1 MDSFKLSEFWVQ
13 PAHNKLELNDKVYKV
28 EPKIMEVLCFLVK
41 HQGQVV
47 SRETIAQSLWSETVV
62 GNDVITRAVFELRK
76 ILNDSAQHPKFI
88 ETIARKGYC
97 FIYPLEEPLK
107 LNKTKQTQDIQ
118 SLIVDASTKQRWH
131 IKWLVLVIIVVT
143 IIASLTFNHFYFVE
157 SQTNWR
163 DYNYRPSQLT
173 NFDSYAEMPA
183 LNQTEDKMLF
193 VSSAA
198 YNAEFN
204 TLALMDLKTNKKTII
219 SAQHVEHRFPTWSK
233 KSQAF
238 YFLQC
243 TRGACQLIQHDML
256 TGQNKSLLDQPSRIY
271 SFDISPSETQAV
283 IAYRNGRKIELA
295 LVPLGQAE
303 LKPLAISNNN
313 QRMPKFSPDGK
324 TIFFVEK
331 LVDGSTKLN
340 SYNIEEQSVKAINST
355 FHSIMSIAIS
365 NEELLISG
373 KKDGQFSIWL
383 MNLDS
388 GEKTQIIENIKG
400 EFQSDIAVTSDKS
413 KIAYKNWHRNIA
425 IENIGIDTTPT
436 MLNSNSLDFNA
447 IYSPE
452 KRTFY
457 SVSNRSGAFEIWQHQ
472 QTISQQLT
480 QLKANSLGRPLLSPD
495 NNKLAFLDNSNKDKQ
510 LLILDLASQQVDV
523 SYTVPPNA
531 HILHWSPVMNSIYLS
546 IKDQEQY
553 TLTKLSLAEGKLIK
567 LVINAGVYAE
577 ESITGNEI
585 TYVDMSNGHLMRQDS
600 SAQTYSIANL
610 STLNAALVQGG
621 IMLTKDW
628 LYYVVYTRQG
638 PKIMRYNLSSG
649 HKEQF
654 AQLPVGSIVTQIG
667 GKESPYVIYDI
678 LREDKSQIILLEK
691 VNK

>member
-233 KSQAF
+233 NSQAF

>member
-233 KSQAF
+233 NSQAF

-436 MLNSNSLDFNA
+436 MLNINSLDFNA

-457 SVSNRSGAFEIWQHQ
+457 SVSNR
-472 QTISQQLT
+472 
-480 QLKANSLGRPLLSPD
+480 
-495 NNKLAFLDNSNKDKQ
+495 
-510 LLILDLASQQVDV
+510 
-523 SYTVPPNA
+523 
-531 HILHWSPVMNSIYLS
+531 
-546 IKDQEQY
+546 
-553 TLTKLSLAEGKLIK
+553 
-567 LVINAGVYAE
+567 
-577 ESITGNEI
+577 
-585 TYVDMSNGHLMRQDS
+585 
-600 SAQTYSIANL
+600 
-610 STLNAALVQGG
+610 
-621 IMLTKDW
+621 
-628 LYYVVYTRQG
+628 
-638 PKIMRYNLSSG
+638 
-649 HKEQF
+649 
-654 AQLPVGSIVTQIG
+654 
-667 GKESPYVIYDI
+667 
-678 LREDKSQIILLEK
+678 
-691 VNK
+691 

>member
-107 LNKTKQTQDIQ
+107 LNKTQQTQDIQ
-118 SLIVDASTKQRWH
+118 PLIGDAPTKQRWH
-131 IKWLVLVIIVVT
+131 IKWLVLVIIVVAF
-143 IIASLTFNHFYFVE
+143 IASLTVNHFYFVE

-238 YFLQC
+238 YFLKC

-295 LVPLGQAE
+295 LVPLEQAE

-531 HILHWSPVMNSIYLS
+531 HILHWSPAMNSIYLS

-600 SAQTYSIANL
+600 SAQTSSIANL

-654 AQLPVGSIVTQIG
+654 VQLPVGSIVTQIG

>member
-107 LNKTKQTQDIQ
+107 LNKTQQTQDIQ
-118 SLIVDASTKQRWH
+118 PLIGDAPTKQRWH

-233 KSQAF
+233 NSQAF

-654 AQLPVGSIVTQIG
+654 VQLPVGSIVTQIG

>member
-107 LNKTKQTQDIQ
+107 LNKTQQTQDIQ
-118 SLIVDASTKQRWH
+118 PLIGDAPTKQRWH

-233 KSQAF
+233 NSQAF

>member
-107 LNKTKQTQDIQ
+107 LNKTQQTQDIQ
-118 SLIVDASTKQRWH
+118 PLIGDAPTKQRWH

-238 YFLQC
+238 YFLKC

>member
-1 MDSFKLSEFWVQ
+1 
-13 PAHNKLELNDKVYKV
+13 
-28 EPKIMEVLCFLVK
+28 
-41 HQGQVV
+41 
-47 SRETIAQSLWSETVV
+47 
-62 GNDVITRAVFELRK
+62 
-76 ILNDSAQHPKFI
+76 
-88 ETIARKGYC
+88 
-97 FIYPLEEPLK
+97 
-107 LNKTKQTQDIQ
+107 
-118 SLIVDASTKQRWH
+118 
-131 IKWLVLVIIVVT
+131 
-143 IIASLTFNHFYFVE
+143 
-157 SQTNWR
+157 
-163 DYNYRPSQLT
+163 
-173 NFDSYAEMPA
+173 
-183 LNQTEDKMLF
+183 
-193 VSSAA
+193 
-198 YNAEFN
+198 
-204 TLALMDLKTNKKTII
+204 
-219 SAQHVEHRFPTWSK
+219 
-233 KSQAF
+233 
-238 YFLQC
+238 
-243 TRGACQLIQHDML
+243 
-256 TGQNKSLLDQPSRIY
+256 
-271 SFDISPSETQAV
+271 
-283 IAYRNGRKIELA
+283 
-295 LVPLGQAE
+295 
-303 LKPLAISNNN
+303 
-313 QRMPKFSPDGK
+313 MPKFSPDGK